1 MLRWRQFP
9 RVPAPAKTL
18 VCWQRPRHTIP
29 QKHKNT
35 VLAGTRLGGTSPCA
49 GSTLAGPDND
59 GIIHTPSE
67 FAGML
72 EKTVDNVERKDPSSF
87 AICHYL
93 PLSRNC
99 LTKYEHV
106 RNWQV
111 TFGAAKQSINPHL
124 RAESDHPTNA

>member
-1 MLRWRQFP
+1 M
-9 RVPAPAKTL
+9 AETYNSAKT
-18 VCWQRPRHTIP
+18 
-29 QKHKNT
+29 QKHS
-35 VLAGTRLGGTSPCA
+35 VGSGTWLGGTSPCA

-67 FAGML
+67 FVGML
-72 EKTVDNVERKDPSSF
+72 EKTVDNVEKKKAPSSF

-99 LTKYEHV
+99 LTKHEHV
-106 RNWQV
+106 RNWQL
-111 TFGAAKQSINPHL
+111 TFEAARQSINPHL